1 MNTPPKTN
9 THTLIEKSL
18 LLKNTW
24 LMESLELSQ
33 LLSIAD
39 KLTFSKASAGEV
51 LFDSGEQGYSIFFIA
66 KGSVLL
72 SAAHHKETFAI
83 RPGDFFGEESLL
95 SGLPRAY
102 KAVAEDATEMFT
114 LSKTNLLAVLHEHPA
129 LAVDLLESFASS
141 LQFRPRNYRRG
152 SFSHGGIS

>member
-1 MNTPPKTN
+1 MNTKPSTAA
-9 THTLIEKSL
+9 HTLIEKSL

-39 KLTFSKASAGEV
+39 KLTFSKAGAGEV
-51 LFDSGEQGYSIFFIA
+51 VFDSGEQAYSIFFISN
-66 KGSVLL
+66 GSVHL
-72 SAAHHKETFAI
+72 SAQNQNESHI
-83 RPGDFFGEESLL
+83 IGRGDFFGEESLL

-102 KAVAEDATEMFT
+102 KAVAGEPTEMFT

-141 LQFRPRNYRRG
+141 MQFRQRNFKAG
-152 SFSHGGIS
+152 SFSHGGTT